1 MKRNQGAESLQ
12 NTYFVNLTTKNTSR
26 TLQTPDGDKHENKFL
41 SYHNNYYIRDKR
53 KIMGNKQEKEKYV
66 SINLRKPTVDRLRK
80 IKIAKAY
87 STGQMESYSD
97 IIEELADNLRV
108 TDPALH
114 DMAENVTAE

>member
-1 MKRNQGAESLQ
+1 ME
-12 NTYFVNLTTKNTSR
+12 
-26 TLQTPDGDKHENKFL
+26 
-41 SYHNNYYIRDKR
+41 
-53 KIMGNKQEKEKYV
+53 NKQEKEKYV
-66 SINLRKPTVDRLRK
+66 SVNLRKPTVDRLRK

-87 STGQMESYSD
+87 TTGQMESYSD